1 MNRISLKHLFTPK
14 SIRDKIKIYWLIFGS
29 CLAYSIS
36 FTLGVGGSPFE
47 VALGGDVA
55 RLLEAVLSLRL
66 GGGCGDPVDPTPR
79 PSCALLSDRLLKVIN
94 FL

>member
-1 MNRISLKHLFTPK
+1 MNRKSSKAIFIPK
-14 SIRDKIKIYWLIFGS
+14 SNMDKMIIDWLIFGS

-79 PSCALLSDRLLKVIN
+79 PSCALLSDRLLKIMY